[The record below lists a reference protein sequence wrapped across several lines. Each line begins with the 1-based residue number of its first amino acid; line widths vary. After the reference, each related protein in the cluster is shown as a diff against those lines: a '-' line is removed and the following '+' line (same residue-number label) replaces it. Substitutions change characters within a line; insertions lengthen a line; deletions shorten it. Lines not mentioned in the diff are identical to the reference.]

1 MIQSKSFSCFPAWII
16 SCIMFNLWYMMINL
30 SNQTQSTA
38 MARFSKRKPDTVIVK
53 DRKLVCPVCENDLF
67 IETRA
72 QLNTAVASLFDV
84 DFANKEARCFVCS
97 ECTYIY
103 WFRG

>member
-1 MIQSKSFSCFPAWII
+1 MY
-16 SCIMFNLWYMMINL
+16 NLWYMMINL
-30 SNQTQSTA
+30 SNQTQSTT
-38 MARFSKRKPDTVIVK
+38 MARFSKKKPDTVIVK
-53 DRKLVCPVCENDLF
+53 DRKLVCPVCDHDQF

-72 QLNTAVASLFDV
+72 QLNTALASLFDV

>member
-1 MIQSKSFSCFPAWII
+1 MV
-16 SCIMFNLWYMMINL
+16 
-30 SNQTQSTA
+30 
-38 MARFSKRKPDTVIVK
+38 RFSKRKPDTVIVK
-53 DRKLVCPVCENDLF
+53 DKKLVCPVCENDQF

-97 ECTYIY
+97 DCTYIF
-103 WFRG
+103 WFRA